1 MTKNKEPTAERI
13 GNVLM
18 RIDLFGETASFD
30 INGRTSYPSVCGS
43 LMSVVIFAAILAY
56 GDKKYRVM
64 LDYEDT
70 MHQTTLKENN
80 FDETK
85 VLTYNQT
92 HLNFAVGIF
101 PNSL

>member
-1 MTKNKEPTAERI
+1 MTKNKEPTANRI

-30 INGRTSYPSVCGS
+30 INGKTSYPSICGT

-56 GDKKYRVM
+56 GGKKYRVM

-70 MHQTTLKENN
+70 MHQTTQKKNS

-85 VLTYNQT
+85 VMTFDQM
-92 HLNFAVGIF
+92 HLNFAATLLA
-101 PNSL
+101 NAS